1 MDFSSGRKE
10 GKMIASMEFDM
21 SLYNAIKEAALA
33 RIDVLSQGDLII
45 NRAWAK
51 DMITRMG

>member
-1 MDFSSGRKE
+1 
-10 GKMIASMEFDM
+10 MIASMEFDM

>member
-1 MDFSSGRKE
+1 
-10 GKMIASMEFDM
+10 MIASMEFDM

-45 NRAWAK
+45 DRKWAK
-51 DMITRMG
+51 NIVARMG